1 MSGNQHRTLGSLPW
15 ESGRS
20 GNSRS
25 LLTAAGGGGPGTL
38 LPGLLAEIERV
49 VKVLSS
55 KMQRP
60 TQSTTYQ
67 TEREDEL

>member
-1 MSGNQHRTLGSLPW
+1 MS
-15 ESGRS
+15 
-20 GNSRS
+20 
-25 LLTAAGGGGPGTL
+25 AAGGGGAGTL
-38 LPGLLAEIERV
+38 LLGLLAEIERV

-67 TEREDEL
+67 TEREDVLRIKKVSSEAYSVSK

>member
-1 MSGNQHRTLGSLPW
+1 MS
-15 ESGRS
+15 
-20 GNSRS
+20 
-25 LLTAAGGGGPGTL
+25 AAGGGGAGAL

-60 TQSTTYQ
+60 TQSTTYR
-67 TEREDEL
+67 TEREDALGIRSVSSEKGSLSK